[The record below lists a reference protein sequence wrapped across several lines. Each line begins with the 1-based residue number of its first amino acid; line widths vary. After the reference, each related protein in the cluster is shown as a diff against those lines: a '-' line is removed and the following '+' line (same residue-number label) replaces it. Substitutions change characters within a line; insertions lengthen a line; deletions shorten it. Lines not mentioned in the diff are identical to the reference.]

1 MKSFLKFIV
10 SLFALFG
17 AAIGA
22 LAVFDGIKNKN
33 RIKGDYLECG
43 DESQEQFAK
52 RAYFGKSFAIL

>member
-33 RIKGDYLECG
+33 RIKGAYLECG
-43 DESQEQFAK
+43 DESQE
-52 RAYFGKSFAIL
+52 